1 MSGRGHKKHRRP
13 GEAED
18 HPPPATPE
26 PQEREAAAEP
36 AGEGAAPGAP
46 PRRPDAGAEQTIP
59 ETLEA
64 RLAERERERRDL
76 VDRLQRLAADFSNY
90 QKRMQRRL
98 VEEKR
103 EAVGDLLRDLL
114 PVLDNFERALAS
126 ADEGGDAE
134 AFREGVRM
142 VHDQLVE
149 TLARHGVEPI
159 QAAGRRFDPEHHEAV
174 AHVPSQEHPN
184 GHVIDE
190 VQRGYRHGDRTLL
203 ASRVAVSRG
212 PAEPEAAD
220 EQAGDEAL
228 GDAGREPKQAV
239 EPETPPSR
247 HRKGPADDPP

>member
-1 MSGRGHKKHRRP
+1 MSGSGHKKHRRP
-13 GEAED
+13 GEAEV

-26 PQEREAAAEP
+26 SEEREAAAEP
-36 AGEGAAPGAP
+36 AAHGAP
-46 PRRPDAGAEQTIP
+46 PGEPDEGAEQPTL

-64 RLAERERERRDL
+64 RLAESERERRDM

-142 VHDQLVE
+142 VHDQLLGA
-149 TLARHGVEPI
+149 LARHGVEPI
-159 QAAGRRFDPEHHEAV
+159 DAAGRRFDPEHHEAI
-174 AHVPSQEHPN
+174 AHVPSDEHPI
-184 GHVIDE
+184 GHVVDE
-190 VQRGYRHGDRTLL
+190 VQRGYRHGDRTLR

-212 PAEPEAAD
+212 PAGSEADD
-220 EQAGDEAL
+220 EQAGDGAL
-228 GDAGREPKQAV
+228 GDASRERKQADEPK
-239 EPETPPSR
+239 PPPSR
-247 HRKGPADDPP
+247 DRKGAAGEPT